1 MFGQLSHE
9 VEVNVPASEAWE
21 LYGTLRLAKLVRE
34 ELSVIEKMV
43 IEGDGGIGTI
53 LDLTFVSGTPL
64 SGYREKFT
72 KVDNEKRVKET
83 EVIEGGYLELGFT
96 LFRARFEIIE
106 KDNDSCVLKNSI
118 EYEVKEDAAA
128 NASYAKIHV
137 VAKIAELAKNHLIKN
152 KAAKDAH

>member
-53 LDLTFVSGTPL
+53 LDLTFVSGIT
-64 SGYREKFT
+64 SA
-72 KVDNEKRVKET
+72 
-83 EVIEGGYLELGFT
+83 I
-96 LFRARFEIIE
+96 
-106 KDNDSCVLKNSI
+106 
-118 EYEVKEDAAA
+118 
-128 NASYAKIHV
+128 
-137 VAKIAELAKNHLIKN
+137 
-152 KAAKDAH
+152 